1 MFQAPVIR
9 QRPQYTVRE
18 IFESGRFAHYFQN
31 NNIFT
36 YTLGKEFM
44 MK

>member
-9 QRPQYTVRE
+9 KRPQYTVRE
-18 IFESGRFAHYFQN
+18 IVESGRFAHYFQN
-31 NNIFT
+31 NNIF